1 MLSRFKSLRAQ
12 LVALAVVSMLLG
24 LLALA
29 VANYMTARGQVL
41 SELQQSTQ
49 GLAQAQAQA
58 ISDWAASKVAVVK
71 STMPV
76 AAVPAEQAVSYLV
89 QARESGGFDNSY
101 VAFADKRILFNAPQ
115 TLPEGYDPTGRPW
128 YLQAA
133 GAGGPVL
140 TSPYKDAATQRM
152 VVTFAVAVKQGGN
165 TTAVAAGDVFL
176 DNVVN
181 IVKSIR
187 PTPASFAFLTDKDG
201 NFIAH
206 PDLKRGGTPAKDAVP
221 GLTAERL
228 RQLAAA
234 ARLEPADIDGTAH
247 ELLATQVKG
256 TDWVLV
262 IALNKSEALA
272 GLRGLAASS
281 LVAAV
286 VVLVA
291 GGMVM
296 GTLVARR
303 LRRLAQLNEA
313 LQDIASGDG
322 DLTRRVSAAGEDE
335 LSEIATSF
343 NTFVEKLNRVLR
355 EIRDGSES
363 VRTASQEIALG
374 NQDLSA
380 RTEQTASSLEQTSSS
395 AEQLTDTVKLNAQRA
410 AQANQFVVATA
421 EVAQRGGDVVSRVVT
436 TMQDISSSS
445 SRIADI
451 IGTIDGIA
459 FQTNILALNAAVE
472 AARAGEQ
479 GRGFAVVASE
489 VRSLAG
495 RSADAA
501 KEIKTLISASVE
513 RVDSGSRLVAE
524 AGETMNQIVTSVN
537 QVTGLM
543 QEIAA
548 ASSEQSGSIAEVGT
562 AVSHLDQ
569 LTQQNAALV
578 EESAAAA
585 EALKQQAER
594 LAAAVG
600 AFRLE
605 R

>member
-1 MLSRFKSLRAQ
+1 MLAKFKSLRTR
-12 LVALAVVSMLLG
+12 LVALAVMSLLLG

-29 VANYMTARGQVL
+29 AANYVTARGQVL
-41 SELQQSTQ
+41 DDLQKNTL

-58 ISDWAASKVAVVK
+58 IADWAASKVAVVK
-71 STMPV
+71 STVPV
-76 AAVPAEQAVSYLV
+76 ANVPEAEAVRFLV
-89 QARESGGFDNSY
+89 QAHGSGGFDNSY
-101 VAFADKRILFNAPQ
+101 VAFADKRIVFSAAQN
-115 TLPEGYDPTGRPW
+115 LPPGYDPTGRPW
-128 YLQAA
+128 YLLAA
-133 GAGGPVL
+133 GASGPVL

-152 VVTFAVAVKQGGN
+152 MVTFAVAVKDGGS
-165 TTAVAAGDVFL
+165 TTAVAAGDVYL

-181 IVKSIR
+181 IVKSIH
-187 PTPASFAFLTDKDG
+187 PTASSFAFLADKDG

-206 PDLKRGGTPAKDAVP
+206 PDLKRGGTPVKDVVA
-221 GLTAERL
+221 GLTPERL
-228 RQLAAA
+228 RQLADG
-234 ARLEPADIDGTAH
+234 ARLASADIDGTAH
-247 ELLATQVKG
+247 ELLATAVKG

-262 IALNKSEALA
+262 IALDKAEALA
-272 GLRGLAASS
+272 GLRGLAISS

-286 VVLVA
+286 VVLLVSGLVIGA
-291 GGMVM
+291 
-296 GTLVARR
+296 LVARR
-303 LRRLAQLNEA
+303 LRHLAVLNTA

-322 DLTRRVSAAGEDE
+322 DLTRRVAAAGDDE
-335 LSEIATSF
+335 LATIARSF
-343 NTFVEKLNRVLR
+343 NTFVDKLCGVLR
-355 EIRDGSES
+355 EIRDSSES

-380 RTEQTASSLEQTSSS
+380 RTEQTASSLEQTSS
-395 AEQLTDTVKLNAQRA
+395 ATEQLTDTVRLNAERA
-410 AQANQFVVATA
+410 AQANQLVVAA
-421 EVAQRGGDVVSRVVT
+421 SAVAQRGGDVVSRVVT

-445 SRIADI
+445 TRIADI
-451 IGTIDGIA
+451 IGVIDGIA

-479 GRGFAVVASE
+479 GRGFAVVAAE
-489 VRSLAG
+489 VRSLAQ

-524 AGETMNQIVTSVN
+524 AGETMSEIVGSVN
-537 QVTGLM
+537 QVTGIM

-548 ASSEQSGSIAEVGT
+548 ASSEQSHSIGEVGT
-562 AVSHLDQ
+562 AVGHLDQ

-600 AFRLE
+600 GFRL
-605 R
+605 